1 MVLNL
6 DHYCSWL
13 FAPVGYR
20 NYRYYLLFVLYFCA
34 ATIFVASVCL
44 PPYFEL
50 VTVAHAGLLFPP
62 PPALA
67 GRTVPES
74 ELAVEWVA
82 AVAATPSLVTIIFR
96 HSFIFGPYTEQLTES
111 FSRHQRLTAL
121 LPQQESV
128 VAATAPSS
136 YLPMDL
142 QLTWRGP
149 AYLAKV
155 LRSVRRAFLP
165 AFALALAFVFSLSA

>member
-62 PPALA
+62 PPAR

-136 YLPMDL
+136 YLPMD
-142 QLTWRGP
+142 TP

>member
-1 MVLNL
+1 M
-6 DHYCSWL
+6 
-13 FAPVGYR
+13 
-20 NYRYYLLFVLYFCA
+20 
-34 ATIFVASVCL
+34 
-44 PPYFEL
+44 
-50 VTVAHAGLLFPP
+50 AHAGLLFPP
-62 PPALA
+62 ET

-142 QLTWRGP
+142 PTP

-165 AFALALAFVFSLSA
+165 AFALALAFVFSLFA